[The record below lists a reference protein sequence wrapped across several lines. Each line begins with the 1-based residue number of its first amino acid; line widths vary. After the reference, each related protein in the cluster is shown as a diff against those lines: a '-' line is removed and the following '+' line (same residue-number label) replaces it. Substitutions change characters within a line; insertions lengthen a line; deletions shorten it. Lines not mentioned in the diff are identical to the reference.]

1 MTSRHV
7 RYVREFP
14 DNNNHKGAQSTLVAC
29 GPLRSILLF
38 MISMIYAIEVKF
50 ETDFTT
56 VATMVSAI
64 SLYAPCGALKA
75 KYIVLLDMMVIES
88 TKLISD

>member
-1 MTSRHV
+1 
-7 RYVREFP
+7 
-14 DNNNHKGAQSTLVAC
+14 
-29 GPLRSILLF
+29 